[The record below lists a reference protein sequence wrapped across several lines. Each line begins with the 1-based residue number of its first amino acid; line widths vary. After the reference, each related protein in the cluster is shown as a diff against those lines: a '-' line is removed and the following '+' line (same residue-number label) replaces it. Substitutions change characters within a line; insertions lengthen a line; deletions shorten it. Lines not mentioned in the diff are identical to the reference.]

1 MDPKKTK
8 LDDKIEKHENKPQ
21 ENKPKPKPI
30 SETKNDINRCI
41 YDEICSKNKMC
52 GDCAADEYDRE
63 QYEEAYENFKLDQ
76 KLDRYQD

>member
-1 MDPKKTK
+1 MDSKKIK
-8 LDDKIEKHENKPQ
+8 LDEKIEKQENKPQ
-21 ENKPKPKPI
+21 ENKSKPI
-30 SETKNDINRCI
+30 SETKNVINRCI
-41 YDEICSKNKMC
+41 YDEICSKNKLC